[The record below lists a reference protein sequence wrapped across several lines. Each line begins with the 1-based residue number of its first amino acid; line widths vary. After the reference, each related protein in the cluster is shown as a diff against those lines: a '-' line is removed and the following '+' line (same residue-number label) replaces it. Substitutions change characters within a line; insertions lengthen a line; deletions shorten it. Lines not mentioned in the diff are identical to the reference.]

1 VTIVKEI
8 VELHGGSLDVDSTPG
23 AGTTITLWLP
33 AALADSDRSAAS
45 TSPFTSKESVT

>member
-23 AGTTITLWLP
+23 AGTTVTLWLP
-33 AALADSDRSAAS
+33 AASVDGDRPAAS
-45 TSPFTSKESVT
+45 TPPFTSKESLT